1 MDQPIEN
8 VCEHGDHPAPPGRR
22 FCSQACQD
30 CEAGGR
36 PCSPECDVEVHEVHA
51 AVAPPD
57 EFDAFAGALAD
68 ALRTRYRDQE
78 KARAFARK
86 AAGELGRLA
95 ITEVVIR
102 DRGVSVGLR
111 SSVVQIEIIGEVRA

>member
-1 MDQPIEN
+1 MDQLTEN

-30 CEAGGR
+30 CEADVKA
-36 PCSPECDVEVHEVHA
+36 CSPECA
-51 AVAPPD
+51 AAGVPAD

-78 KARAFARK
+78 RARTFARQ

-102 DRGVSVGLR
+102 DSECSGLR
-111 SSVVQIEIIGEVRA
+111 SSVVKIEILGEVRP